1 MAKLINLIPGREL
14 RKESIEDMDTNLP
27 AQMEKFLDRTINIIK
42 SYNLPRKKEQLVIA
56 KIIDSLGMDKQQLM
70 QAISKIKKNDILK
83 KQYMIKLK
91 DILKETEEFQQL
103 PTELK
108 RHFLEIIS
116 TYNQHLSLIHI

>member
-1 MAKLINLIPGREL
+1 MKLVNLIPGREL
-14 RKESIEDMDTNLP
+14 KKESIEDMDTALP

-83 KQYMIKLK
+83 K
-91 DILKETEEFQQL
+91 
-103 PTELK
+103 
-108 RHFLEIIS
+108 
-116 TYNQHLSLIHI
+116 

>member
-1 MAKLINLIPGREL
+1 MKLVNLIPGKEF

-56 KIIDSLGMDKQQLM
+56 RIIDSLGMDKQQLM

-83 KQYMIKLK
+83 K
-91 DILKETEEFQQL
+91 
-103 PTELK
+103 
-108 RHFLEIIS
+108 
-116 TYNQHLSLIHI
+116 